1 MAFCPKEA
9 SSKHIAACH
18 ILALPHN
25 FYNHVEAGRIIIKKS
40 ASWGFCEK
48 GLVVESAADD
58 QKQELVEADLVILAT
73 GYKSYQKIMD
83 LCESSPYHQYLLSAT
98 FFIANRECIHPRIPQ
113 LAIIGYTESISN
125 LFASEMEVRW
135 LLCFL
140 AGGFRQPST
149 KEMEEEIKLTV
160 AIIGAGISG
169 LIASKYV
176 KEKGFTPI
184 VFEMKDNVGGVWL
197 RTLDTTLVQTP
208 RIAFQFSDFP
218 WPAAVTGDF
227 PTHGEFL
234 EYLQSYARHF
244 SLLQYIQFN
253 SKVVG
258 MDFVE
263 NLDSRDLGVLAVGFN
278 TKTCKELLV
287 QVHIVDFVMVCTGRY
302 GDIPNMPELE
312 AGKGPEVFK
321 GKVVTAMELYSMDHE
336 QVDDLISGKKI
347 VVVGFQKT
355 AFDVAEKCAG
365 ANGENLPCTMIC
377 REPRWHL
384 PPSLAWTM
392 ALGFLFA
399 TRFSELMDH
408 KPGESFLLAL
418 LATLLSPLRWGLCKL
433 AEICLQWQLPLK
445 KYDILPEGSF
455 FQEMASCNIFTHP
468 QDFYDHVEAGRIII
482 KKSARWGFCEK
493 GLVLESESDDQK
505 KQELVEA
512 DLVILATG
520 YRGNQKLK
528 DLFEPSSPYHRCLLP
543 GLECG
548 VLPLYRECIHPRIP
562 QLAII

>member
-1 MAFCPKEA
+1 M
-9 SSKHIAACH
+9 
-18 ILALPHN
+18 
-25 FYNHVEAGRIIIKKS
+25 
-40 ASWGFCEK
+40 
-48 GLVVESAADD
+48 ES
-58 QKQELVEADLVILAT
+58 
-73 GYKSYQKIMD
+73 
-83 LCESSPYHQYLLSAT
+83 
-98 FFIANRECIHPRIPQ
+98 R
-113 LAIIGYTESISN
+113 
-125 LFASEMEVRW
+125 
-135 LLCFL
+135 
-140 AGGFRQPST
+140 
-149 KEMEEEIKLTV
+149 TV

-184 VFEMKDNVGGVWL
+184 VFEMKDNIGGVWL
-197 RTLDTTLVQTP
+197 RTLDSTLVQTP
-208 RIAFQFSDFP
+208 RLAFQFSDFP
-218 WPAAVTGDF
+218 WPSAVTGDL
-227 PTHGEFL
+227 PTHSEFL

-244 SLLQYIQFN
+244 HLLQYIQFN

-263 NLDSRDLGVLAVGFN
+263 NLDSRDLGVLASMGDAWSGEAFN
-278 TKTCKELLV
+278 SGGKWHISVLNANEGCSK
-287 QVHIVDFVMVCTGRY
+287 VHIVDFVMVCTGRY
-302 GDIPNMPELE
+302 GDIPNMPDFE
-312 AGKGPEVFK
+312 AGKRPEVFK
-321 GKVVTAMELYSMDHE
+321 GKVVHAMELYSMDHE

-355 AFDVAEKCAG
+355 AFDVADKCAG
-365 ANGENLPCTMIC
+365 ANGVELPCTMIC

-392 ALGFLFA
+392 TLGFLFA

-418 LATLLSPLRWGLCKL
+418 LATLLSPMRWGLCKL
-433 AEICLQWQLPLK
+433 VEFCLRWQLPLK
-445 KYDILPEGSF
+445 KYGILPEGSF
-455 FQEMASCNIFTHP
+455 FQEMASCNIFTLP

-493 GLVLESESDDQK
+493 GLVLESESHDQK

-528 DLFEPSSPYHRCLLP
+528 SLFEPSSPYHRYLLP

-562 QLAII
+562 QLAIIGYTESASNLFTAEMEVRWLVCFLAGGFRLPSTKEMEDDIKRWDEYRRKHSAYIYKKPSVTVIHIWYNDMLCKDMGCNPRRKSNWLSELFLPYGPADYSNLKI